1 MTLNIA
7 PLSDEIGAAVTGVDL
22 SQSVDDETKR
32 ELNQAFSENSV
43 LAIRQQDLTAEQL
56 QDAVQIFGDIFR
68 QHNTKFALP
77 ECPLIHYLCN
87 QDRYDDGTRYIPG
100 AGYHTDHSNDT
111 VPPKA
116 TVLLA
121 KQLPNEGGD
130 TQFVNMH
137 RAYEDLPQKT
147 KDRIDGVKA
156 RHVYQSK
163 YSVRKL
169 TGLSPEA
176 KKATPEFVMHPL
188 VRTHP
193 ETKRKSLYIN
203 PIRIEA
209 IEGMEENEMLE
220 LLDELIAHATQ
231 EKYQYRHKWR
241 LGDMVIWDNRC
252 LLHKANGDYDHSQ
265 TRYLFRVMLKGDAPY

>member
-1 MTLNIA
+1 MTINIA
-7 PLSDEIGAAVTGVDL
+7 PLSNEIGVAVTGVDL
-22 SQSVDDETKR
+22 SQSVDAETKR
-32 ELNQAFSENSV
+32 ELNEAFSTHSV
-43 LAIRQQDLTAEQL
+43 LAIRQQDLSAAQL
-56 QDAVQIFGDIFR
+56 LEAVQIFGEVFR

-121 KQLPNEGGD
+121 RQLPDEDGD

-137 RAYEDLPQKT
+137 RAYEDLPQET
-147 KDRIDGVKA
+147 KDRIDGLKA

-176 KKATPEFVMHPL
+176 KKATPDFVMHPL

-193 ETKRKSLYIN
+193 ETKR
-203 PIRIEA
+203 
-209 IEGMEENEMLE
+209 
-220 LLDELIAHATQ
+220 
-231 EKYQYRHKWR
+231 
-241 LGDMVIWDNRC
+241 
-252 LLHKANGDYDHSQ
+252 
-265 TRYLFRVMLKGDAPY
+265 